1 MPLHYDAGGWLGCK
15 DSYRLKARE
24 ADSKGLHLRPVL
36 FLCTAGTGYRESNRF
51 NPETMLRPNYPIHI
65 YNIVLY
71 NTDLRSVRGS
81 APSSAIYS
89 TITWERYASQLRTRT
104 SARNF
109 FFGEAETVAPFPIHF
124 SYASDTHETPQQ
136 KLYKRQADKDWY
148 RLPPLHTAVQRSSA
162 TGGGMSFV
170 ASNNTRRSGKH
181 PPDR

>member
-1 MPLHYDAGGWLGCK
+1 MRRRSRHTIKYMNDACRTIFDRPIQYSVTVPLFVPQFSFATTCALGI
-15 DSYRLKARE
+15 E
-24 ADSKGLHLRPVL
+24 QE
-36 FLCTAGTGYRESNRF
+36 F
-51 NPETMLRPNYPIHI
+51 
-65 YNIVLY
+65 
-71 NTDLRSVRGS
+71 
-81 APSSAIYS
+81 
-89 TITWERYASQLRTRT
+89 TWKRYASQLRMRT

-124 SYASDTHETPQQ
+124 SYASHRNKTPQQ

-170 ASNNTRRSGKH
+170 ACYNSEGTGKH

>member
-36 FLCTAGTGYRESNRF
+36 FLCTAGTKGNRSF
-51 NPETMLRPNYPIHI
+51 QTPSTMLRPNYPIHT

-71 NTDLRSVRGS
+71 NTDRRSVREGV
-81 APSSAIYS
+81 PSSVTYS
-89 TITWERYASQLRTRT
+89 TITWKRYASQLRTRT

-124 SYASDTHETPQQ
+124 SYASHRNTTPQQ

-170 ASNNTRRSGKH
+170 ACYNSEGTGKH

>member
-1 MPLHYDAGGWLGCK
+1 
-15 DSYRLKARE
+15 
-24 ADSKGLHLRPVL
+24 
-36 FLCTAGTGYRESNRF
+36 
-51 NPETMLRPNYPIHI
+51 
-65 YNIVLY
+65 
-71 NTDLRSVRGS
+71 
-81 APSSAIYS
+81 
-89 TITWERYASQLRTRT
+89 TRT

-148 RLPPLHTAVQRSSA
+148 WLPPLHIDVQRSSA

>member
-1 MPLHYDAGGWLGCK
+1 M
-15 DSYRLKARE
+15 
-24 ADSKGLHLRPVL
+24 KGLYLRPVL
-36 FLCTAGTGYRESNRF
+36 FLCIAGTGYRKSNRF
-51 NPETMLRPNYPIHI
+51 NPGIMLRPNFPIHTC
-65 YNIVLY
+65 NIVLY

-81 APSSAIYS
+81 APSSV
-89 TITWERYASQLRTRT
+89 TQQTTWKRYASQLRTRT
-104 SARNF
+104 YARNF
-109 FFGEAETVAPFPIHF
+109 FFGEAETVAPFPIHY

-170 ASNNTRRSGKH
+170 ACYNSEGTGKH